1 MKIGI
6 LTLPLHTNYG
16 GILQTY
22 ALQTVLERMGHEV
35 VVFQTYYDGVRKISP
50 KVYPLV
56 LVKRFLKKCFINHST
71 PVFLESKKRRETRI
85 LRKNTDKF
93 IERYIHCLHVNSL
106 KEVSSNDFDAII
118 VGSDQIWRPEYVKRL
133 WKTGIQDAF
142 LRFAEGWS
150 IKRVAYAASFGVDNW
165 LFSHEETDECSK
177 LVKAFDAISVREAS
191 AVKLCT
197 DNLGV
202 TAQHVLDPTMLLE
215 AEDYIKLIDNAN
227 ISQNSSGLFAYILDE
242 TPEKLSLVARI
253 AHDYG
258 MNQYSISINSKDYSK
273 FPEDR
278 AYPSV
283 ESWLKCFH
291 DANFVVTD
299 SFHGCVFSVIFRKPF
314 IAIGNTGRGMARF
327 NSFLGMLNFGGNM
340 VDERQ
345 NIIPQIDN
353 RIYEEA
359 QLIIDKYRDDGMRY
373 LKESL

>member
-6 LTLPLHTNYG
+6 LTLPLQANYG
-16 GILQTY
+16 GILQAY

-50 KVYPLV
+50 KVFPLV
-56 LVKRFLKKCFINHST
+56 LIKRLLRKCFINHST
-71 PVFLESKKRRETRI
+71 PVFWETKKRKETPI

-93 IERYIHCLHVNSL
+93 IEQYIHCLHVNNL

-133 WKTGIQDAF
+133 WKTDIQDAF

-150 IKRVAYAASFGVDNW
+150 IKRIAYAASFGMDNW
-165 LFSHEETDECSK
+165 LLSHEETDECSR
-177 LVKAFDAISVREAS
+177 LAKAFDAISVREAS
-191 AVKLCT
+191 AVKLCS

-202 TAQHVLDPTMLLE
+202 TAQHVLDPTILLE
-215 AEDYIKLIDNAN
+215 AEDYLKLIDDTTKNEIN
-227 ISQNSSGLFAYILDE
+227 KGVFAYILDE

-258 MNQYSISINSKDYSK
+258 MKQYSISINSMDYSK
-273 FPEDR
+273 SPEDR

-299 SFHGCVFSVIFRKPF
+299 SFHGSVFSIIFRKPF
-314 IAIGNTGRGMARF
+314 YAIGNASRGMARF
-327 NSFLGMLNFGGNM
+327 NSFLGTSS
-340 VDERQ
+340 
-345 NIIPQIDN
+345 
-353 RIYEEA
+353 IYG
-359 QLIIDKYRDDGMRY
+359 L
-373 LKESL
+373 